1 MGKLVRWFCMLYI
14 IFIIGVIFGSFYNV
28 VGMRL
33 PNGESIVK
41 PGSHCPKCGHML
53 SWYENIPLISYIM
66 LGGSCKKCKKPIS
79 STYFLMELLSG
90 ALFALCYKVFG
101 INVNFFLSLIIVS
114 LVIIIFVS
122 DSKYMIINDSP
133 LVVASILIFLIKWHD
148 AGIVNALFSILY
160 GLVIFAVAY
169 LLKVFGYLAFKQE
182 ALGGG
187 DIKLSFVAGLL
198 LGIDL
203 GIIYIVLAS
212 FLAFPYA
219 LYVTM
224 KNKDNMLPFGPFLV
238 SSLLIV
244 FLNFNTFK
252 NFLSY
257 LFKF

>member
-1 MGKLVRWFCMLYI
+1 MLYLV
-14 IFIIGVIFGSFYNV
+14 FIIGIVFGSFYNV

-33 PNGESIVK
+33 PNGESLIK

-53 SWYENIPLISYIM
+53 SWYENIPLISYIA

-101 INVNFFLSLIIVS
+101 ININFFFSIIIVS

-133 LVVASILIFLIKWHD
+133 LVVAGILIFLIKWYESGILS
-148 AGIVNALFSILY
+148 AIYSILFGIV
-160 GLVIFAVAY
+160 IFGVAY
-169 LLKVFGYLAFKQE
+169 LLRLFGYLVFKQE

-187 DIKLSFVAGLL
+187 DIKLSFIAGML

-203 GIIYIVLAS
+203 GIVYIVLAS
-212 FLAFPYA
+212 FLALPYA
-219 LYVTM
+219 IYVTL

-252 NFLSY
+252 LLLQFLFNY
-257 LFKF
+257 